1 MKEKAKEFVKDYHH
15 AHFKTKKFTIECMT
29 DFAEQQ
35 TKELTAQ
42 LKEKE
47 QVIEKITQYV
57 ENQKQYCNKMAER
70 EKYTVGT
77 YTDGNMTD
85 EQMSGY
91 YQGRTAANC
100 AVLDYLETLLKESE

>member
-47 QVIEKITQYV
+47 QVIEKIWGVVHDDCV
-57 ENQKQYCNKMAER
+57 EYCQMDDIKQI
-70 EKYTVGT
+70 
-77 YTDGNMTD
+77 
-85 EQMSGY
+85 
-91 YQGRTAANC
+91 
-100 AVLDYLETLLKESE
+100 LETLLKESE